1 MTDRWE
7 RLTDLYHVAVALP
20 EDERASLLAEACADD
35 PALQAEVER
44 LVAAHDRVSPPIA
57 SQAPRSPDPE
67 QASDIGPPPPAE
79 QRAPRPRPDPAMERL
94 EGEAIDAFA
103 DARQL
108 SIADRLELFVETC
121 HAVSHLHRR
130 GATHGALHPTTIRI
144 GKNGVPKVIG
154 SDMAEYTATVADDI
168 QSLGGVLESLLGS
181 GGSAGSRRGLRGDL
195 DAIVRTALRQDA
207 RRRYGSVDELA
218 DDVRRALE
226 TLATRA
232 RPKKSGND
240 SAADSTRHRRAVLA
254 LALAGV
260 ALVAL
265 GVRVAPLLMQR
276 ATPAPVEPPAVAEAA
291 STPRV
296 RVLVADFADH
306 AGDPRLVAA
315 LSDAF
320 RTGLAESPAMLVV
333 STPGRRVDAEVRGSV
348 DTVAAGYSIMVQATR
363 PAQRDSSPTL
373 LETATDS
380 ADVIRALGTL
390 AERLR
395 EQLGEPAS
403 SIAASPRLVEVT
415 TASVAALRAYANG
428 ARAINGGD
436 RVAGLRS
443 LNAAV
448 RLDSGF
454 AAAHRLMAVTY
465 SAMGDGGRSAD
476 ALDRAI
482 ANSTRLPFNTRY
494 HTVGTHAMTVLG
506 DHAAAIDAYNRILER
521 YPDDVRALEGLG
533 RAHAARREYAVQES
547 LLVRA
552 IAVDSSGPSFFNQLT
567 LAQVNQAKYGAAR
580 RTLDR
585 AERRFPG
592 MHANDLAAVALAASR
607 RDWEVAE
614 REARARLSGASNDAA
629 QSLDGLETLASIRLT
644 QGRLAEAE
652 RDLRRVVASGARRA
666 STARALRA
674 AVRLAYVELRY
685 RRAPAAALGTMT
697 VALRRYPLARIPE
710 NERPYDEMARFFADA
725 GQPAR
730 ALQLIAEAG
739 RTQLGRRRPADAD
752 RRWTMGAIAT
762 AEGRAWEG
770 EIEIYGAAETHP
782 CPICVLPDLARAY
795 EVAGKPDSA
804 IVTYARYLSTPWQSR
819 FDTDAI
825 ELGSAMERLG
835 ALYQQQRDGAKAAAL
850 YAELLRLWQG
860 ADAELQPLVADV
872 RRRLEQTTAVAA
884 SR

>member
-20 EDERASLLAEACADD
+20 EDERASLLTEACADD

-44 LVAAHDRVSPPIA
+44 LVAAHDRASAPVASEALRPPE
-57 SQAPRSPDPE
+57 PE
-67 QASDIGPPPPAE
+67 QASDIGAPPAE
-79 QRAPRPRPDPAMERL
+79 QRAAHPRPDPGMDHV

-108 SIADRLELFVETC
+108 SIADRLELFVGAC
-121 HAVSHLHRR
+121 RAVSHLHRR
-130 GATHGALHPTTIRI
+130 GTTHGALNAATIRV
-144 GKNGVPKVIG
+144 GKSGVPKVVG
-154 SDMAEYTATVADDI
+154 LGTAEYTATAADDI
-168 QSLGGVLESLLGS
+168 QSLGGVLEVLLGS
-181 GGSAGSRRGLRGDL
+181 AGSAGSRRGLRGDL

-207 RRRYGSVDELA
+207 RRRYGSVDELTA
-218 DDVRRALE
+218 DVRQSLE
-226 TLATRA
+226 NLATRA
-232 RPKKSGND
+232 RPRQPGA
-240 SAADSTRHRRAVLA
+240 SATATTRHRRAVLA
-254 LALAGV
+254 WALAGV
-260 ALVAL
+260 AVVAL
-265 GVRVAPLLMQR
+265 GVTAAPMLMQR
-276 ATPAPVEPPAVAEAA
+276 AAPTPVAPPAAAEPP
-291 STPRV
+291 STSRA
-296 RVLVADFADH
+296 RVLVGDFADH

-320 RTGLAESPAMLVV
+320 RTGLTESPAILL
-333 STPGRRVDAEVRGSV
+333 STRGTRVDVEVRGSV
-348 DTVAAGYSIMVQATR
+348 DTVAAGYSIMVQVTR
-363 PAQRDSSPTL
+363 AAAGDSSPAL

-380 ADVIRALGTL
+380 TDVMRALGAL

-395 EQLGEPAS
+395 EQLGEPAA
-403 SIAASPRLVEVT
+403 SIAASPRLSEVT
-415 TASVAALRAYANG
+415 TASLPALRAYANG
-428 ARAINGGD
+428 TRAINGGD

-465 SAMGDGGRSAD
+465 SAMGDGVRSAD

-482 ANSTRLPFNTRY
+482 ANYTRLPFSIRY

-506 DHAAAIDAYNRILER
+506 HHAAAIDAYNRILER

-552 IAVDSSGPSFFNQLT
+552 IAADSSGPSFLNQLT

-592 MHANDLAAVALAASR
+592 ARATDLAAIALAASR
-607 RDWEVAE
+607 RDWEGAE
-614 REARARLSGASNDAA
+614 REARARLSSATRDTA
-629 QSLDGLETLASIRLT
+629 QALDGLETLASIRLT

-652 RDLRRVVASGARRA
+652 RDLRRVVASGARRGGA
-666 STARALRA
+666 GRALRA

-697 VALRRYPLARIPE
+697 VALRRYPLTRIPE
-710 NERPYDEMARFFADA
+710 NERPYDEVARFFADA

-730 ALQLIAEAG
+730 ALELIAEAG
-739 RTQLGRRRPADAD
+739 RTQLGRRRPTDAD

-770 EIEIYGAAETHP
+770 EIEIYGAAETHH

-804 IVTYARYLSTPWQSR
+804 IATYERYLRTPWQAR

-825 ELGSAMERLG
+825 ELGFAMERLG

-850 YAELLRLWQG
+850 YTELLQLWRG
-860 ADAELQPLVADV
+860 ADVELQPLVADV